1 MKMTQKLFSEIGIG
15 QQFVEGN
22 GNYWLWNKIEVV
34 NGEHSETGK
43 PSPVNACLSE
53 LPWFA
58 TFFPEN
64 KVVILCES
72 DNPV

>member
-1 MKMTQKLFSEIGIG
+1 MKMTTKKFSEIEVG
-15 QQFVEGN
+15 QQFIEGN
-22 GNYWLWNKIEVV
+22 GMYFLWSKTEVIT
-34 NGEHSETGK
+34 GESEKTGQ